1 MKTVKLTS
9 LERRALAFCERIT
22 RNPES
27 PSTLTIEW
35 RDNRE
40 GTQAVALNYSGDVMA
55 RTGGGGYCKESTALA
70 ECLQYLAPDEAGRHR
85 IACTGGAGVS
95 SVQRALQEG
104 GWILENTASG
114 KKFDVYSIA
123 RATPTA

>member
-9 LERRALAFCERIT
+9 LERRALAFCDRIT

-40 GTQAVALNYSGDVMA
+40 GTQAIALNYSGDVMA

-70 ECLQYLAPDEAGRHR
+70 DALRYLGADETARHR
-85 IACTGGAGVS
+85 IARTGGAGVS
-95 SVQRALQEG
+95 SVQRALLES

-114 KKFDVYSIA
+114 KRFDVYSIT
-123 RATPTA
+123 RATPAA